1 MDKVLKDLERF
12 GVKSDDETY
21 FVEEQPERNKM
32 IKKNKISF
40 IIFFIIYLPNKNFNG
55 ICKRFAQSLSEW

>member
-32 IKKNKISF
+32 IKKNKISC
-40 IIFFIIYLPNKNFNG
+40 IIFFIIYLTLNFKVH
-55 ICKRFAQSLSEW
+55 IKIKQ